1 MSGFSLQCRKSGLC
15 RGSVYFAV
23 LGVAMLVTLIG
34 LSGVLA
40 TRVGRRNAALTAAAL
55 QADTAAQSLMDVV
68 LYRLTH
74 DLYWRSNYQNDTWTA
89 FENYGDG
96 VTGSFK
102 LVDELDGDL
111 ANDESQP
118 ARLYCRAAVGEA
130 MRMYSIVFSEV
141 PPQINNLLRNPGME
155 SGAANWNGVDCTLT
169 VVKSTSHS
177 GAASLRAMYR
187 ADHSAGPVQTV
198 SGFLESGQSYE
209 IEAWVKTDTGTADA
223 RLVLYCNGLLSL
235 STYYTGGT
243 TTVNA
248 GSWTR
253 LSATLTPHWSG
264 TLLDAYLKINTT
276 SGTVSL
282 YVDDVIMR
290 KAGTGRDAELTP
302 RPGTFRREVLLQ
314 PAASLLQM

>member
-1 MSGFSLQCRKSGLC
+1 MSGLSLQCRKSGLR
-15 RGSVYFAV
+15 RGSVYLAA

-40 TRVGRRNAALTAAAL
+40 TRVGWRNAALTAAAL

-74 DLYWRSNYQNDTWTA
+74 DLYWRSHYQNDTWTA
-89 FENYGDG
+89 FEICGDG

-111 ANDESQP
+111 ANNASQP
-118 ARLYCRAAVGEA
+118 ARLYCRATVGEA
-130 MRMYSIVFSEV
+130 MRMYSIVFTAV
-141 PPQINNLLRNPGME
+141 PPQTNNLLNNPGME
-155 SGAANWNGVDCTLT
+155 SGAANWKGDRCTLA
-169 VVKSTSHS
+169 VAKDTSHS
-177 GAASLRAMYR
+177 GGASLKATARD
-187 ADHSAGPVQTV
+187 DHYAGPAQTV
-198 SGFLESGQSYE
+198 SGFLASGQSYE
-209 IEAWVKTDTGTADA
+209 VEAWVKTDTGTADA
-223 RLVLYCNGLLSL
+223 KLVLYCNGLLSL
-235 STYYTGGT
+235 STYYAGGT

-253 LSATLTPHWSG
+253 LSATLTPSWSG

-276 SGTVSL
+276 SGTVSF

-302 RPGTFRREVLLQ
+302 MPGTFRREVLAE
-314 PAASLLQM
+314 PAASLMQT